1 MRYKINKQSMIDDSI
16 IQIFKTRSFEI
27 SLTNTAA
34 GIKIKK
40 EGMNKLATVCDHILV
55 SPVNVFLSIM
65 NPTKQY
71 NTHKI
76 KGEIMYN
83 KFNRR
88 FFKFIFYNR

>member
-1 MRYKINKQSMIDDSI
+1 MINDSI
-16 IQIFKTRSFEI
+16 IQIFNTSSLEI

-34 GIKIKK
+34 GIKIINDGTK
-40 EGMNKLATVCDHILV
+40 KLATKCDHILV

-76 KGEIMYN
+76 NGEIKYN

-88 FFKFIFYNR
+88 VFKFICM